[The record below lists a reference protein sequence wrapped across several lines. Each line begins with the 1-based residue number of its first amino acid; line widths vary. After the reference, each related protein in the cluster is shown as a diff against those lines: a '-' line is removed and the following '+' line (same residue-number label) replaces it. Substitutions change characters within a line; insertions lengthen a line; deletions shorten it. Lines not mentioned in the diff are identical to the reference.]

1 MLALPGF
8 LHKAAGARIGPG
20 IVRQAEN
27 IIGGGLKEQR
37 KLHKRR
43 ERKLALAGFIL
54 RIGALAHV
62 QKICDGGLRQVV
74 IFADIA
80 ETKILVFHTVYS
92 ISEVY
97 LKLEILK

>member
-1 MLALPGF
+1 MKCNILAC
-8 LHKAAGARIGPG
+8 AI
-20 IVRQAEN
+20 QAKTLNHEKTE
-27 IIGGGLKEQR
+27 ISGVDRRG
-37 KLHKRR
+37 HKRR

-54 RIGALAHV
+54 RIGALTHM
-62 QKICDGGLRQVV
+62 QKICDGGLRQAV

-80 ETKILVFHTVYS
+80 ETKILIFHTVYS

>member
-37 KLHKRR
+37 KL
-43 ERKLALAGFIL
+43 ALAGFIL
-54 RIGALAHV
+54 RIGALTHV

>member
-20 IVRQAEN
+20 IVRQAET

-54 RIGALAHV
+54 RIGALTHM
-62 QKICDGGLRQVV
+62 QKICDGGLRQAV

-80 ETKILVFHTVYS
+80 ETKILIFHTVYS